1 MAILDK
7 RKGSNNAASDFS
19 TKIFLPSKTKDVN
32 VKAFSLMTKANEAN
46 DKHRSCGCKYKFI
59 NVIQIKNRTIKHG
72 NVNVK
77 TILCAKRI
85 IVVILPHVFVRTAS

>member
-46 DKHRSCGCKYKFI
+46 D
-59 NVIQIKNRTIKHG
+59 
-72 NVNVK
+72 
-77 TILCAKRI
+77 
-85 IVVILPHVFVRTAS
+85 